1 MLERFLL
8 KYSCFPSK
16 IGIFRNI
23 RNIES
28 NNYSQTGILRVIIVR
43 KQEYLG
49 IFLGFESNFERNPV
63 DLRVIFG
70 RLGRLLRVILAI
82 LRVILSLTG
91 IFLGVESRKLE
102 YSGIFRNIE
111 SNNYSHT
118 GILRVIIA
126 RKQEYLGIFRNFE
139 SNNCP
144 QTGIL
149 RVILWIL
156 RVICGLTNPA
166 GGCVADSWK
175 NLQKFVWLEARA
187 EQEESRA
194 ERCVAA
200 SLGFLCVAEARSSK
214 LQARSSTRSSCFEA
228 RGSRL
233 QARARGSKLEA
244 RSSKLEG
251 RSSKLEGRSS
261 KLEARGSNLDSR
273 LSTLKARSS
282 SLEARSWEL
291 PLGTRNGFRFVEQ
304 GRAELSRAAASAQ
317 RGRDLGFEV

>member
-1 MLERFLL
+1 MLERFPL

-49 IFLGFESNFERNPV
+49 IFLGFESNFESNPV

-70 RLGRLLRVILAI
+70 RLGRLLRVILVI

-91 IFLGVESRKLE
+91 ILLGVESRKLE

-111 SNNYSHT
+111 SNNYSQT

-214 LQARSSTRSSCFEA
+214 LEARPSKLALRSSRLEAPSSM
-228 RGSRL
+228 
-233 QARARGSKLEA
+233 LEA
-244 RSSKLEG
+244 RSSRLEA